1 MNLFFLL
8 LLSLFL
14 ILLFLVTLAPVRINI
29 NYLRENKKEKLVVNA
44 ILFWGLLSFKMPL
57 LKGRKQNGK
66 GKGVNKETFSKN
78 NIKNA
83 LLLWKCMRKT
93 VICSKFRWKT
103 AFGMSDAAQTGMLS
117 GMIWSIKGN
126 ILAFL
131 KRYFIFHD
139 QKPEIEVH
147 PDFKRAQLYV
157 EIHGDFMFYP
167 YRLLKAVFRMVYLK
181 VRGGGSKWKIIQF
194 RV

>member
-1 MNLFFLL
+1 MNLYFSL

-14 ILLFLVTLAPVRINI
+14 IFLFLVILAPVRINI
-29 NYLRENKKEKLVVNA
+29 NYLRENKKEKLAVNA
-44 ILFWGLLSFKMPL
+44 ILFWGLLSFKVPL
-57 LKGRKQNGK
+57 LKGRKQKRNGK
-66 GKGVNKETFSKN
+66 SVNKDTFSKR

-93 VICSKFRWKT
+93 MICSRFGWKT
-103 AFGMSDAAQTGMLS
+103 AFGVSDAAQTGMLS

-126 ILAFL
+126 VLAFL

-147 PDFKRAQLYV
+147 PDFKRAHLYM
-157 EIHGDFMFYP
+157 EIQGDFTLYP
-167 YRLLKAVFRMVYLK
+167 YRLLKAVFRMIYLK
-181 VRGGGSKWKIIQF
+181 VRGGGSNWKIIQF